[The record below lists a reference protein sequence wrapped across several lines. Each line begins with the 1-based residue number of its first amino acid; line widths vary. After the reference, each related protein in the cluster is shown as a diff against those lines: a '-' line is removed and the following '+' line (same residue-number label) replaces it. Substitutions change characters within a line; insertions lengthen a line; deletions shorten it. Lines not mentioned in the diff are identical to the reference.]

1 MWNTLR
7 AIWLL
12 VPDPFFKA
20 TFFSS
25 SHLIILPG
33 YRVFMFRFDI
43 LCVLLLLIQV
53 GCNRDSGIVQ
63 YEVDR
68 ESDKVLSTDLL
79 RDQFDP
85 IPFRWKVPAEW
96 AETDNDQFSAI
107 AWNVGTKSDPA
118 RITVSGLSAA
128 SGLEAQFVRWRGQL
142 ELPQLTAAEVM
153 KSVEDVKLQ
162 RATGKWCEFKNE
174 TESILGMIVPH
185 EDKLWIIKFRGS
197 NVTADKV
204 RDAFRGF
211 CESLK
216 VE

>member
-1 MWNTLR
+1 
-7 AIWLL
+7 
-12 VPDPFFKA
+12 
-20 TFFSS
+20 
-25 SHLIILPG
+25 
-33 YRVFMFRFDI
+33 MFRFDFF
-43 LCVLLLLIQV
+43 CVLLLLTQV
-53 GCNRDSGIVQ
+53 GCNSDSGIVQ

-68 ESDKVLSTDLL
+68 ESDKVMSTDLL

-96 AETDNDQFSAI
+96 TEAENDQFSAI
-107 AWNVGTKSDPA
+107 AWTVGSKKDPA

-128 SGLEAQFVRWRGQL
+128 SGLEAQIVRWRGQL
-142 ELPQLTAAEVM
+142 QLPEMAAAEVM
-153 KSVEDVKLQ
+153 KSVEDVMLPG
-162 RATGKWCEFKNE
+162 ATGKWCEFKND

-185 EDKLWIIKFRGS
+185 EDKLWIIKFRGG
-197 NVTADKV
+197 NATAQKV